1 MTKPEFF
8 ASDSVSIDSDIIE
21 TIIGLNTKF
30 KGSVKTD
37 KIIRIDGE
45 FEGDI
50 TSTAKVIVSETGKF
64 KGDIKCTELV
74 LDGHADGTAECSE
87 VLRIAAIGVF
97 TGEASTKNLIMV
109 EGSILDGTLKMQSM
123 RK

>member
-8 ASDSVSIDSDIIE
+8 TSDSVSIDSEIIE

-50 TSTAKVIVSETGKF
+50 TSTAKVIISETGKF
-64 KGDIKCTELV
+64 KGEIKCTELV
-74 LDGHADGTAECSE
+74 LDGHAEGKAECSE
-87 VLRIAAIGVF
+87 FLKIAAIGVF
-97 TGEASTKNLIMV
+97 TGDVAAKNLIMV
-109 EGSILDGTLKMQSM
+109 EGSVLDGTLKMQSM
-123 RK
+123 R

>member
-1 MTKPEFF
+1 MSKTENF
-8 ASDSVSIDSDIIE
+8 AADSISIDSEIIE

-50 TSTAKVIVSETGKF
+50 TSTAKVIISETGKF
-64 KGDIKCTELV
+64 KGDIHCTSLLLDGYAQGTAICTEV
-74 LDGHADGTAECSE
+74 LK
-87 VLRIAAIGVF
+87 IANIGVF
-97 TGEASTKNLIMV
+97 EGDVTAKNLIMV
-109 EGSILDGTLKMQSM
+109 EGSILDGTIKMKSA
-123 RK
+123 R

>member
-8 ASDSVSIDSDIIE
+8 TSDSVSIDSEIIE

-50 TSTAKVIVSETGKF
+50 TSTAKVIISETGKF
-64 KGDIKCTELV
+64 NGEIRNKEDRPMIEKLSRLGM
-74 LDGHADGTAECSE
+74 
-87 VLRIAAIGVF
+87 LRIMQKHPSAPCVPVGSHPLQ
-97 TGEASTKNLIMV
+97 E
-109 EGSILDGTLKMQSM
+109 EGK
-123 RK
+123 